1 MDHDV
6 ASAIKRQ
13 VPILIGGTITGAIM
27 TGYLGFFVTLIV
39 NSVAWLIISQITYN
53 LLWKQSALA
62 DQKTLLVYFLN
73 KIKSQMH
80 ARTVFF

>member
-27 TGYLGFFVTLIV
+27 TGHLGFFVTLIV
-39 NSVAWLIISQITYN
+39 NSVAW
-53 LLWKQSALA
+53 
-62 DQKTLLVYFLN
+62 
-73 KIKSQMH
+73 
-80 ARTVFF
+80 

>member
-1 MDHDV
+1 VDHGV

-39 NSVAWLIISQITYN
+39 NSVAW
-53 LLWKQSALA
+53 
-62 DQKTLLVYFLN
+62 
-73 KIKSQMH
+73 
-80 ARTVFF
+80 